1 METKKIVLE
10 NSQEIEVKKS
20 VADKWSKKSPERYLL
35 NYGGKIAL
43 MQLVD
48 INATLPQE
56 EKLYSFSDCVAY
68 MVKLHNIVHKD
79 SVVFMDNLVNA
90 EKSSYERTPTP
101 AVAKT
106 DNTIKWTKEHLL
118 GLKKFVKDNNVKQ
131 VEFLKALLESRLV
144 DGKRV
149 YNDVVV
155 ETYCKHYESDI
166 KLQIPQ
172 PQDHLPQLI

>member
-101 AVAKT
+101 VVAKT
-106 DNTIKWTKEHLL
+106 DDTIV
-118 GLKKFVKDNNVKQ
+118 GLKKFCDDNKVKSVA
-131 VEFLKALLESRLV
+131 VLTYLLENRTQPNSNKKMF
-144 DGKRV
+144 DDK
-149 YNDVVV
+149 
-155 ETYCKHYESDI
+155 TI
-166 KLQIPQ
+166 KAYAKLFEDNKVFILNIPTPPQQNGLQP
-172 PQDHLPQLI
+172 LI